1 MASMECPMNRLL
13 VFPLAS
19 ALLLTMACGKIDL
32 PTSPTNISAACD
44 LTLNPAAMAAPPTGG
59 SFYTGVTGPC
69 EWNAESAD
77 SWISVTYGKGT
88 GVGTVT
94 YNVAENAG
102 ATAREGH
109 VRIGGQVLVVTQAG
123 VDCRV
128 AVEPTI
134 SVPVSGGTFEIKIA
148 TNSQCAWTTSASE
161 PWLVLATSSGKGPQ
175 TLSLRVSE
183 NTGESERNAQIRVA
197 EQTIAVHQAAAA
209 APPRPVTP
217 APPAPPKSP
226 APPAPPTTPGPPAQP
241 CTYTLTPGSLNVSAN
256 GGSFQATV
264 TAPGACEWSA
274 LTSETW
280 MSLGA
285 RGGFGS
291 GPVTYDIQ
299 SNGGSERTGI
309 LQIAGQVLRVT
320 QAAGCSYTVDP
331 RSQGVASKG
340 GEFTIAV
347 VTGADCK
354 WSASSTVSW
363 ISIRSGSGPGNGR
376 VSYGVTAND
385 GAKRDGQIRIGQS
398 SVSISQDAVE
408 PAAADACSLSLSPG
422 AQTIPIEGGVF
433 AIKVAINSGCRW
445 SVEKAPSWITF
456 RSRSGTGP
464 AEVVYAVE
472 KFDVARTD
480 VIVIN
485 GQTVRVSQGLR

>member
-1 MASMECPMNRLL
+1 
-13 VFPLAS
+13 
-19 ALLLTMACGKIDL
+19 
-32 PTSPTNISAACD
+32 
-44 LTLNPAAMAAPPTGG
+44 
-59 SFYTGVTGPC
+59 
-69 EWNAESAD
+69 
-77 SWISVTYGKGT
+77 
-88 GVGTVT
+88 
-94 YNVAENAG
+94 
-102 ATAREGH
+102 
-109 VRIGGQVLVVTQAG
+109 
-123 VDCRV
+123 
-128 AVEPTI
+128 
-134 SVPVSGGTFEIKIA
+134 
-148 TNSQCAWTTSASE
+148 
-161 PWLVLATSSGKGPQ
+161 
-175 TLSLRVSE
+175 
-183 NTGESERNAQIRVA
+183 
-197 EQTIAVHQAAAA
+197 
-209 APPRPVTP
+209 
-217 APPAPPKSP
+217 
-226 APPAPPTTPGPPAQP
+226 
-241 CTYTLTPGSLNVSAN
+241 
-256 GGSFQATV
+256 
-264 TAPGACEWSA
+264 
-274 LTSETW
+274 

-408 PAAADACSLSLSPG
+408 PSAADACSLSLSPG

-485 GQTVRVSQGLR
+485 GQKVTLSQEGLR